1 MSDPDLPP
9 KTIEAL
15 LTSLA
20 TEYATE
26 KLVEYLVVGDLPPED
41 KEICGEWPFNR
52 IDGTRANYFSLF
64 KKQYLLSD
72 TDDDDDTEFKAAF
85 HVVDSF
91 ITACINED
99 QNEISQ
105 LGTLIFDESLKMQR
119 PDYLAQQTIIDSVY
133 PKVSFPSMSD
143 EEREKNKAK
152 MKASFVLKQILSTF
166 RRTKAE
172 TELEY
177 TLKYSTLEENIEA
190 IIYATILITERIL
203 QEQNIDY
210 EVLTGMWQCGGF
222 FCDMWFASILVDD
235 PETEKSQTVR
245 EHVSAISEVWPD
257 YAQNMIY
264 ILDYAAIIQNRLFSN
279 RQHNPKKDWLH
290 ESFKIWNIYA
300 AAALRLGEMYFK
312 YRNHLP
318 LDSEEFTKLKALAEK
333 SKPLI
338 ITEGK
343 TDWMHIKNAY
353 RHFKRNG
360 RYPNMSLTFFE
371 NTENMGDESML
382 RMCKEYAKISQDRP
396 VIFIADADNDK
407 IIREMSGA
415 ENRFKIWGNNVFSFC
430 LPTPPHRKKYK
441 RISIEFYYTDEEI
454 GTPDPDSNRRLLFSN
469 QVSEIIEKNKTTN
482 KVQSFIRFCEPKMDD
497 EYLKYIYDDKCDL
510 IEDKQGNKVA
520 HSKCTFARKIYNGE
534 PGFDNFDLSSFAL
547 IFDVIESILLLKS
560 SLEDENSAEV

>member
-1 MSDPDLPP
+1 MSNSELPA

-26 KLVEYLVVGDLPPED
+26 KLVEYIVVGDLPVEE
-41 KEICGEWPFNR
+41 KEICGEWPSNR
-52 IDGTRANYFSLF
+52 IDGIRANYFSLF
-64 KKQYLLSD
+64 KKLYLLSN
-72 TDDDDDTEFKAAF
+72 TDDDDTPEFKAAL

-91 ITACINED
+91 VSACENENQKD
-99 QNEISQ
+99 VSR
-105 LGTLIFDESLKMQR
+105 LGALIFDECLKKQR
-119 PDYLAQQTIIDSVY
+119 PDYLAQQTMIDSVY
-133 PKVSFPSMSD
+133 SKVSFPSMSD
-143 EEREKNKAK
+143 EEREQNKAE
-152 MKASFVLKQILSTF
+152 MKASFVLKQIISTF

-172 TELEY
+172 TELKY
-177 TLKYSTLEENIEA
+177 TLKYSTLEENIET
-190 IIYATILITERIL
+190 IIYATILITERLL

-222 FCDMWFASILVDD
+222 FCDIWFASTLVDD
-235 PETEKSQTVR
+235 PDIEKSQTVR
-245 EHVSAISEVWPD
+245 EQVIAISEAWPD
-257 YAQNMIY
+257 YAQNMVP
-264 ILDYAAIIQNRLFSN
+264 ILDHAAIIQNRLFSN
-279 RQHNPKKDWLH
+279 RWHNPKKDCLH

-300 AAALRLGEMYFK
+300 AAALRLGEMFFK

-318 LDSEEFTKLKALAEK
+318 LDSEEFIKLKALAEK

-396 VIFIADADNDK
+396 VIFIADADNAK

-415 ENRFKIWGNNVFSFC
+415 EDQFKIWGNNVFSFC
-430 LPTPPHRKKYK
+430 LPTPPHRKKYEK
-441 RISIEFYYTDEEI
+441 ISVEFYYTDEEI
-454 GTPDPDSNRRLLFSN
+454 GTPDPNSNRRLLFSN
-469 QVSEIIEKNKTTN
+469 QVNEIIEKNKTTN
-482 KVQSFIRFCEPKMDD
+482 KAQSFFRFCEPKMDD
-497 EYLKYIYDDKCDL
+497 EYMKYIYDDKCDL

-520 HSKCTFARKIYNGE
+520 HSKYTFARKIYNGE
-534 PGFDNFDLSSFAL
+534 PGFDNFDLSNFAL
-547 IFDVIESILLLKS
+547 IFDVIETILS
-560 SLEDENSAEV
+560 SDVSHEEKNTQ